1 MKVLL
6 QCRDDVFWA
15 SDGLVKG
22 LGRVQAYS
30 NLSRFGGGGFSLELP
45 CWISSLLAVILEPTD
60 PWSHR
65 RLMLF

>member
-6 QCRDDVFWA
+6 QCQDDVFWA

-30 NLSRFGGGGFSLELP
+30 NFSQFGGGGFSLSNYHVGYP
-45 CWISSLLAVILEPTD
+45 VCWL
-60 PWSHR
+60 
-65 RLMLF
+65 

>member
-30 NLSRFGGGGFSLELP
+30 NFSRFGEGGLSLSNYHVGYP
-45 CWISSLLAVILEPTD
+45 VC
-60 PWSHR
+60 
-65 RLMLF
+65 RL